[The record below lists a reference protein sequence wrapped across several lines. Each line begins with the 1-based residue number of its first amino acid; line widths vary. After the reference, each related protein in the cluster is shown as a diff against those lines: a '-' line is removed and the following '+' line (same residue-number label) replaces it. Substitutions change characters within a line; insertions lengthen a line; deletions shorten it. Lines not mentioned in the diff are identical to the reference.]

1 MTFSTFAGGKFYI
14 VSSTASTIENV
25 KNDKLVSEPLIAKQT
40 YDCHNNTYTIINTT
54 NDSIIAF
61 STDVIVK
68 LNDNSRLNI
77 DSFEQ
82 SFSNIN
88 DLPDIAQYSTTNLN
102 LSLFGSAQ
110 FNVKSKFTDESPF
123 IVSTPMANILIK
135 TGKFIIR
142 SEEKS
147 LLLILLEGE
156 ATVLDSISKHTQ
168 IVKEKNM
175 LVVVPAPKFQG
186 RAGENV
192 KKQNMF
198 SMKPLDDADNKE
210 LTTEFTSLNDT
221 QSQIKFI
228 IVKKDVIGVKIH

>member
-1 MTFSTFAGGKFYI
+1 MTFTGLAGGKFYV

-25 KNDKLVSEPLIAKQT
+25 KNDKLLSEPLIVKQT
-40 YDCHNNTYTIINTT
+40 YDCQNNIYTIINNT

-61 STDVIVK
+61 SADIIVK

-88 DLPDIAQYSTTNLN
+88 DLPDIAEYATTNLN

-110 FNVKSKFTDESPF
+110 FNVKSKFNEEYPF
-123 IVSTPMANILIK
+123 IISTSMANILIK

-147 LLLILLEGE
+147 LLLIVIDGE
-156 ATVLDSISKHTQ
+156 ATVLDTISKHKQ
-168 IVKEKNM
+168 IVTQKNM
-175 LVVVPAPKFQG
+175 LVVVPTPKFQG
-186 RAGENV
+186 RAGENI

-198 SMKPLDDADNKE
+198 SVKPLDDVENKE
-210 LTTEFTSLNDT
+210 LTTDFTSLNDT

-228 IVKKDVIGVKIH
+228 VVKKDVIGVKIH